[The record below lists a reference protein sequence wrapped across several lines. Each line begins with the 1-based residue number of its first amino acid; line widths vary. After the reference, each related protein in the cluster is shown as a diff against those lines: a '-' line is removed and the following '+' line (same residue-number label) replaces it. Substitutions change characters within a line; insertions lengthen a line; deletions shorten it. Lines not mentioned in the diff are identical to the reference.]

1 MIDYKK
7 DFPFFKGKNSS
18 LIYLDSAAT
27 TQRLQVVLDAMNDY
41 YVNYNASVHR
51 AVYALGETATTHF
64 EQVRLKVA
72 QFINAALPEEIIFT
86 SGTTDSLNKV
96 SFGYEHFLSPGDE
109 IVVTVMEHHSNFIPW
124 QQLAQK
130 TGAIFK
136 VINLD
141 DDYLLDIASLKTL
154 ITARTKIV
162 ALTHS
167 SNVIS
172 SSIERFKLIIDRAK
186 KVGAITVVDGAQAI
200 GYQPVN
206 VQELGV
212 DFYAFSAHK
221 MGGPTGIGVLYAHK
235 KTHENFKPAWYGG
248 GAVAHVS
255 QEKTQF
261 LSAPY
266 CYEPGTPAISE
277 VIGLGAAV
285 DYLHNIGMEK
295 VHDYTQALTTYFL
308 EEIKTLKKVKILGNQ
323 DFLYKSGHL
332 VSFVVEDMHAHDV
345 AAYLDQHGMCVRAGH
360 HCAQPLM
367 HVLGQTATVRVSFY
381 LYNTKEDIQKLIQ
394 VLKKL

>member
-7 DFPFFKGKNSS
+7 DFPFFKGKNGS

-64 EQVRLKVA
+64 EQVRFKVA

-141 DDYLLDIASLKTL
+141 DDYLLDRASLETL

-172 SSIERFKLIIDRAK
+172 SSVERFKVIIDRAK

-221 MGGPTGIGVLYAHK
+221 MGGPTGIGVLYARK
-235 KTHENFKPAWYGG
+235 QMHENFKPAWYGG
-248 GAVAHVS
+248 GAVASVT
-255 QEKTQF
+255 QAVTQF

-295 VHDYTQALTTYFL
+295 VHDYTQKLTAYFL
-308 EEIKTLKKVKILGNQ
+308 EKIKTLKKVKIIGNQ

-332 VSFVVEDMHAHDV
+332 VSFVVENMHAHDV

-367 HVLGQTATVRVSFY
+367 HVLRQIATVRVSFY
-381 LYNTKEDIQKLIQ
+381 LYNTKEDIDKLID
-394 VLKKL
+394 VLEKL

>member
-27 TQRLQVVLDAMNDY
+27 TQRLQGVLDAMNDY

-64 EQVRLKVA
+64 EQVRVKVA

-96 SFGYEHFLSPGDE
+96 SFSYEHFLSPGDE

-141 DDYLLDIASLKTL
+141 DDYLLDTASLETL

-172 SSIERFKLIIDRAK
+172 SSLERFKLIIDRAK
-186 KVGAITVVDGAQAI
+186 KVGAITVIDGAQAI

-206 VQELGV
+206 VQDLDI

-221 MGGPTGIGVLYAHK
+221 MGGPTGVGVLYACKRTHK
-235 KTHENFKPAWYGG
+235 DFKPAWYGG
-248 GAVAHVS
+248 GAVANVT

-266 CYEPGTPAISE
+266 CYEPGTPAIAQ
-277 VIGLGAAV
+277 VIGLGASV
-285 DYLHNIGMEK
+285 DYLQSIGMEN
-295 VHDYTQALTTYFL
+295 VHAYIQKLSLYFL
-308 EEIKTLKKVKILGNQ
+308 EKIKDLKKIKIIGNQ
-323 DFLYKSGHL
+323 DFLYQSSHL
-332 VSFVVEDMHAHDV
+332 VSFVVEGMHPHDV
-345 AAYLDQHGMCVRAGH
+345 AAYLGMHGICVRAGH
-360 HCAQPLM
+360 HCTQPLM
-367 HVLGQTATVRVSFY
+367 QVLGQIATVRVSFY
-381 LYNTKEDIQKLIQ
+381 LYNNKEEVDKLIQ
-394 VLKKL
+394 ALEKI